1 MKKSIKLDKEK
12 AIDLYNK
19 SNDNA
24 FKEMLEESF
33 GKNFWKPEDIEKMT
47 YHMKQASC
55 RDLLITE
62 KDSVKLVRY
71 KKHFFEMKIQLWVC
85 RMSVSF
91 RSNEE
96 RLKSHILQI
105 VGGSR

>member
-1 MKKSIKLDKEK
+1 
-12 AIDLYNK
+12 
-19 SNDNA
+19 
-24 FKEMLEESF
+24 
-33 GKNFWKPEDIEKMT
+33 MT

-62 KDSVKLVRY
+62 KDAVKLVRY